1 MSDSLYAV
9 RFNFMEP
16 DFQAVYGTL
25 IENWVSTPSIK
36 MAALAVGALVDGSSK
51 N

>member
-1 MSDSLYAV
+1 
-9 RFNFMEP
+9 MEP

-25 IENWVSTPSIK
+25 IENCVSTPSIK

-51 N
+51 NSEFYNIDKIK